1 MLKVKSEVT
10 ELQTVPDAHVPVMKM
25 KFSGISIDLLCAR
38 LAYSIIP
45 ESLNLLD
52 DDILKNVD
60 EKSILSINGCRVT
73 DQILQLVPNIQ
84 NFRTTLRGI
93 KLWATRRAVY
103 GNVLGFL
110 GGVAWALLVARICQL
125 YPNALPS
132 TLLSRFFRVYEQW
145 KWPNPVLLNNIV
157 EYPLGEK
164 TWNPKIY
171 PKDRYHLMPIITP
184 AYPAMNSTYN
194 VTRSAL
200 TSLQNEFQR
209 GNEITKL
216 IEEKKENWSR
226 LFDKT
231 NFFQFYKKFLRVSIG
246 AATDED
252 QRKWKGWTESRLRI
266 LIAKLEMV
274 PDLKMARPFPQPF
287 EESLES
293 SHKAIFFIGL
303 TFNTQKKD
311 PTNNKEQKPRI
322 DITPAV
328 AAFTKLM
335 TEWPQKTEDMKMSIE
350 VIDVNRHPDFI
361 FPNGEK
367 PLIKP
372 KALSSLSKRKS
383 SDTITV
389 NAEKRLKTD
398 PLNYDSDN
406 SNSALL
412 EKEDSNCDS
421 VTMEVETPVAVTI
434 VENKLNSSD
443 TSVVIPHLAIPPSS
457 DLGDSLEELTVPTV
471 KASAMLSIEKRPVLA
486 LKMLK

>member
-1 MLKVKSEVT
+1 
-10 ELQTVPDAHVPVMKM
+10 
-25 KFSGISIDLLCAR
+25 
-38 LAYSIIP
+38 
-45 ESLNLLD
+45 
-52 DDILKNVD
+52 
-60 EKSILSINGCRVT
+60 
-73 DQILQLVPNIQ
+73 
-84 NFRTTLRGI
+84 
-93 KLWATRRAVY
+93 
-103 GNVLGFL
+103 
-110 GGVAWALLVARICQL
+110 
-125 YPNALPS
+125 
-132 TLLSRFFRVYEQW
+132 
-145 KWPNPVLLNNIV
+145 
-157 EYPLGEK
+157 
-164 TWNPKIY
+164 
-171 PKDRYHLMPIITP
+171 
-184 AYPAMNSTYN
+184 
-194 VTRSAL
+194 
-200 TSLQNEFQR
+200 
-209 GNEITKL
+209 
-216 IEEKKENWSR
+216 
-226 LFDKT
+226 
-231 NFFQFYKKFLRVSIG
+231 
-246 AATDED
+246 
-252 QRKWKGWTESRLRI
+252 
-266 LIAKLEMV
+266 
-274 PDLKMARPFPQPF
+274 
-287 EESLES
+287 
-293 SHKAIFFIGL
+293 
-303 TFNTQKKD
+303 
-311 PTNNKEQKPRI
+311 
-322 DITPAV
+322 
-328 AAFTKLM
+328 M